1 MNIKIIYI
9 YIHPCQKYE
18 KYNCIELIKYNSSL
32 PFLIE
37 DNKYI
42 TSKEIPLIEY
52 NYFLSTPLLLPKM
65 DSIPNILILSEDYG
79 LLSFYF
85 NKYYKAIFNIT
96 SFLVKEENFINKQK
110 IFKIDNSN
118 IKIKNFNKVIS
129 QYKNKKTGLNKFD
142 IILIEYFG
150 KKNEKD
156 TTIPSPEILNKMK
169 DIINILNSNGIL
181 CFKFKGRIFK
191 RNG

>member
-1 MNIKIIYI
+1 
-9 YIHPCQKYE
+9 
-18 KYNCIELIKYNSSL
+18 
-32 PFLIE
+32 
-37 DNKYI
+37 
-42 TSKEIPLIEY
+42 
-52 NYFLSTPLLLPKM
+52 M

-96 SFLVKEENFINKQK
+96 SFMEKEENFINKQD

-181 CFKFKGRIFK
+181 CFNLRAESLKEMDDILNNLETNFSNCKIIEIDLRVCSKIIFICK
-191 RNG
+191 NMKVKL